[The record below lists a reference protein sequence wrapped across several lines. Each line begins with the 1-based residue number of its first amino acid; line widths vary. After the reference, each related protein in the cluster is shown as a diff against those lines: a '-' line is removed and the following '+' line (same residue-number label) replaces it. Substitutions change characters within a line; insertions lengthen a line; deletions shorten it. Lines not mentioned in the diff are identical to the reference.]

1 MLKENLL
8 WNKVIET
15 TTGRVVKEET
25 FLGALI
31 VSILIL
37 AGAIALFFLVGLAN

>member
-15 TTGRVVKEET
+15 TTGRVLKEET
-25 FLGALI
+25 FLGALLTS
-31 VSILIL
+31 VVLFAGMAIL
-37 AGAIALFFLVGLAN
+37 LFLIGLAN